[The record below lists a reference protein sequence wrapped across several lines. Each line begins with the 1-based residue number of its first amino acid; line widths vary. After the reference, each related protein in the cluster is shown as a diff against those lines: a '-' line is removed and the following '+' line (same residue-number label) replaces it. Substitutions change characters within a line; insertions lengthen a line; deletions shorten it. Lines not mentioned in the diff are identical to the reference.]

1 MANLILK
8 VPEVSIKAQ
17 QMPYSGEVFM
27 LYYVSS
33 FQGKVRPRGKFF
45 SVEHRTK
52 DNTRN
57 PFPLQLCGWATNT
70 LQYIMLG
77 PLVTADRQ
85 QPSWLL
91 QLIKNNWKPHIEHP
105 NDSQTDILN
114 VAFSK
119 SWKEMK
125 LLRQKRKTPL
135 PNVRLGQNTL
145 FLHLLIWTDNS

>member
-1 MANLILK
+1 
-8 VPEVSIKAQ
+8 
-17 QMPYSGEVFM
+17 M

-91 QLIKNNWKPHIEHP
+91 LAKKLFYNILKTIE
-105 NDSQTDILN
+105 NYILN
-114 VAFSK
+114 IL
-119 SWKEMK
+119 MTHK
-125 LLRQKRKTPL
+125 LT
-135 PNVRLGQNTL
+135 
-145 FLHLLIWTDNS
+145 F